1 MPTFL
6 SDPPQTAYLLLF
18 AAVLVS
24 GAVWFNRRDNR
35 RALAAFGSIAG
46 VLAVLFLLDKLFE
59 SPREESVR
67 AVQTMLRAANARD
80 ANAFVA
86 NIADTLEYHGESAP
100 VTVTREQVRGGG
112 FWNVLRQLDVR
123 VAAWDFARDDV
134 REIDA
139 NTIEI
144 GFLAKGEANGH
155 QAPLYLRAT
164 FARQPD
170 GLMKLTKLATF
181 DPMKRTNER
190 KTIPFFP

>member
-18 AAVLVS
+18 AAALVS

-35 RALAAFGSIAG
+35 RALVVFGCVAG

-67 AVQTMLRAANARD
+67 AVQAMVHAADTRD
-80 ANAFVA
+80 VNSFVEY
-86 NIADTLEYHGESAP
+86 IADSMEYRGESQP
-100 VTVTREQVRGGG
+100 VTVTREQIRSAG
-112 FWNVLRQLDVR
+112 FWNVLRQYNVH
-123 VAAWDFARDDV
+123 VAAWDFSRDEV
-134 REIDA
+134 REVGS
-139 NTIEI
+139 NVIEL
-144 GFLAKGEANGH
+144 GFLAKGEANGQ

-164 FARQPD
+164 FVRQPD
-170 GLMKLTKLATF
+170 GKMRLTRLATF
-181 DPMKRTNER
+181 DPLQRENQR

>member
-18 AAVLVS
+18 AAALVS

-35 RALAAFGSIAG
+35 RALVVFGCVAG
-46 VLAVLFLLDKLFE
+46 VLAVLFVLDKLFE

-67 AVQTMLRAANARD
+67 AVQAMVRAADTRD
-80 ANAFVA
+80 VSAFVA
-86 NIADTLEYHGESAP
+86 NLADTLEYTGESAP
-100 VTVTREQVRGGG
+100 VTVTREQVRNGG
-112 FWNVLRQLDVR
+112 FWNVLRQHNVH
-123 VAAWDFARDDV
+123 VAAWDFSRDDV
-134 REIDA
+134 RETDA

-144 GFLAKGEANGH
+144 GFLAKGEANGQ
-155 QAPLYLRAT
+155 QAPLYFRAT

-170 GLMKLTKLATF
+170 GLMKLTRLATF

-190 KTIPFFP
+190 KSIPFFP

>member
-1 MPTFL
+1 VPTFL

-18 AAVLVS
+18 AAALVS

-35 RALAAFGSIAG
+35 RSLVVFGSIAA
-46 VLAVLFLLDKLFE
+46 VLALLVLLDKLFE

-67 AVQTMLRAANARD
+67 AVQTMVRAADTRD

-100 VTVTREQVRGGG
+100 VTVTREQVRSGG
-112 FWNVLRQLDVR
+112 FWNVLRQHTVHI
-123 VAAWDFARDDV
+123 AAWDFSRDDV

-144 GFLAKGEANGH
+144 GFLAKGEANGQ
-155 QAPLYLRAT
+155 QAPLYFRAT

-170 GLMKLTKLATF
+170 GFMKLTKLATY